1 MAAGDGPLKERLMG
15 LLDSVIGALGGSQS
29 GAGQGDP
36 LQAVIAMLSQGQQAG
51 GAGGLGGLL
60 QQFEQGGL
68 GKLAASWVGT
78 GENLPISAEQLQGVL
93 GSDMVAQFAQ
103 SLGLSQG
110 DAANQLSSL
119 LPQVVDQL
127 TPNGKLPDA
136 AGLGDL
142 GGLLERFS
150 RPG

>member
-15 LLDSVIGALGGSQS
+15 LLDSLIGAVGGSQS

-36 LQAVIAMLSQGQQAG
+36 LQAVIAMLVQGQQAG

-60 QQFEQGGL
+60 QQLEQGGL
-68 GKLAASWVGT
+68 GQLTASWVGT
-78 GENLPISAEQLQGVL
+78 GENLPISADQLQSVL

-119 LPQVVDQL
+119 LPQVVDRL
-127 TPNGKLPDA
+127 TPNGQLPDA
-136 AGLGDL
+136 AALDDL
-142 GGLLERFS
+142 GSLLERFS
-150 RPG
+150 RP

>member
-1 MAAGDGPLKERLMG
+1 MG
-15 LLDSVIGALGGSQS
+15 LLDSVIGALSGSQS
-29 GAGQGDP
+29 GSGQGDS
-36 LQAVIAMLSQGQQAG
+36 LQAVIAMLAQGQQAG

-78 GENLPISAEQLQGVL
+78 GENLPISAEQLESVL

-110 DAANQLSSL
+110 DAAKELSSL
-119 LPQVVDQL
+119 LPQAIDRL
-127 TPNGKLPDA
+127 TPNGTLPDA

-150 RPG
+150 RPD

>member
-15 LLDSVIGALGGSQS
+15 LLDSLIGAVGGSQS

-36 LQAVIAMLSQGQQAG
+36 LQAVIAMLVQGQQAG

-60 QQFEQGGL
+60 QQLEQGGL
-68 GKLAASWVGT
+68 GQLAASWVGT
-78 GENLPISAEQLQGVL
+78 GENLPISADQLQSVL

-119 LPQVVDQL
+119 LPQVVDRL
-127 TPNGKLPDA
+127 TPNGQLPDA
-136 AGLGDL
+136 AGLDDL
-142 GGLLERFS
+142 GSLLERFS
-150 RPG
+150 RP

>member
-15 LLDSVIGALGGSQS
+15 LLDSVIGALGGPQS
-29 GAGQGDP
+29 GAAQGDP
-36 LQAVIAMLSQGQQAG
+36 LQAVIAMLAQGQQAG
-51 GAGGLGGLL
+51 GPGGLGGLL

-78 GENLPISAEQLQGVL
+78 GENLPISADQLQSVL

-119 LPQVVDQL
+119 LPQVVDRM
-127 TPNGKLPDA
+127 TPNGELPGA
-136 AGLGDL
+136 VGLDDL